1 MTVFKGFL
9 GVLKK
14 CKGIIILYTAMLLF
28 FGAFSLQTSE
38 ENNINFENSKPD
50 VLIINKDEN
59 KGVTKNLINYIESNS
74 NIKNIENTG
83 EKISDA
89 LFYRD
94 INYVIYIPDGYRED
108 FLNGLNPEIK
118 IKKTGDYNSSYA
130 EMLLTKYLKIA
141 NAYSKDIT
149 NEDEL
154 ISKINDTLNENVS
167 VTITSKV
174 NKSELEKATFY
185 YNFANYSILAGLIYV
200 VCLILSSF
208 RNEKIRKRT
217 IISSMNYKKYNRI
230 LLLSSMLFA
239 ILLWLL
245 YVVISFILIG
255 DIMFTLNGLVYIINS
270 FIFTMCALSLAFLIA
285 NLVSDKNAIN
295 GIVNVV
301 ALGSSFLCGS
311 FVPVNMLP
319 DSVLKIAH
327 ILPSYYYIQTNE
339 MLDSIKVTNLNSI
352 SNIPINMIV
361 IIIFMI
367 AFVIINNIIS
377 KKNRKIG

>member
-9 GVLKK
+9 GVLNK
-14 CKGIIILYTAMLLF
+14 CKGIIVLYTVILLF
-28 FGAFSLQTSE
+28 FGAFSLKTSE

-50 VLIINKDEN
+50 ILIINKDEN
-59 KGVTKNLINYIESNS
+59 KGITKSLIDYIENNS
-74 NIKNIENTG
+74 NIKNIDIDED
-83 EKISDA
+83 KISDA

-94 INYVIYIPDGYRED
+94 INYVIYIPDNYRKD
-108 FLNGLNPEIK
+108 FLNGLNPKIK

-130 EMLLTKYLKIA
+130 NMLLTKYLKVA
-141 NAYSKDIT
+141 NAYRKDIT

-154 ISKINDTLNENVS
+154 LSKINDTLNENTK

-174 NKSELEKATFY
+174 NKSELEKGSYY

-239 ILLWLL
+239 IILWLL

-255 DIMFTLNGLVYIINS
+255 DIMFTLNGLIYIINS

-285 NLVSDKNAIN
+285 NIVSDKNAIN
-295 GIVNVV
+295 GIVNVI
-301 ALGSSFLCGS
+301 ALGSSFLCGA
-311 FVPVNMLP
+311 FVPVEFLP
-319 DSVLKIAH
+319 EFVLKVAH
-327 ILPSYYYIQTNE
+327 ILPSYYYIQSNE
-339 MLDSIKVTNLNSI
+339 ILKCINVTNLNSI
-352 SNIPINMIV
+352 NNIIINMMIIV
-361 IIIFMI
+361 VFMVIFI
-367 AFVIINNIIS
+367 IINNILS
-377 KKNRKIG
+377 KKSRKIE

>member
-9 GVLKK
+9 KVLNK
-14 CKGIIILYTAMLLF
+14 CKGVIILYTAILLF
-28 FGAFSLQTSE
+28 FGAFSLKTSE

-59 KGVTKNLINYIESNS
+59 KGITKNLIDYIESNS
-74 NIKNIENTG
+74 NIKNIEN
-83 EKISDA
+83 EEDKISDA

-94 INYVIYIPDGYRED
+94 INYVIYIPDNYRED

-130 EMLLTKYLKIA
+130 EMLLTKYLKTA

-154 ISKINDTLNENVS
+154 ISKINDTLDENIEVS
-167 VTITSKV
+167 ITSKV
-174 NKSELEKATFY
+174 NKSALEKATYY

-208 RNEKIRKRT
+208 KNEKIRKRT
-217 IISSMNYKKYNRI
+217 IISSMNYKTYNRI

-239 ILLWLL
+239 VVLWLL
-245 YVVISFILIG
+245 YVVISFILVG
-255 DIMFTLNGLVYIINS
+255 DTMFTLNGVVYIINS

-285 NLVSDKNAIN
+285 NVISNKNAIN
-295 GIVNVV
+295 GIVNVI

-311 FVPVNMLP
+311 FVPTSWLP

-327 ILPSYYYIQTNE
+327 ILPSYYYIQSNE
-339 MLDSIKVTNLNSI
+339 IVGSIKVTNLSSI
-352 SNIPINMIV
+352 NDILINMVVIV
-361 IIIFMI
+361 IFMI
-367 AFVIINNIIS
+367 AFVIVNNIIS

>member
-9 GVLKK
+9 GVLNK
-14 CKGIIILYTAMLLF
+14 CKGIIILYTAILLF
-28 FGAFSLQTSE
+28 FGAFSLKTSE
-38 ENNINFENSKPD
+38 ENNINFESSKPD

-59 KGVTKNLINYIESNS
+59 KGITKNLINYIKSNS
-74 NIKNIENTG
+74 NIKNIENTSD
-83 EKISDA
+83 KISDA

-94 INYVIYIPDGYRED
+94 INCVIYIPDNYRDD

-118 IKKTGDYNSSYA
+118 IKKTGDYNSSYE

-141 NAYSKDIT
+141 NAYNKDIS
-149 NEDEL
+149 NENEL
-154 ISKINDTLNENVS
+154 IDKINNTLDENVS

-174 NKSELEKATFY
+174 DKSSLEKASYY

-208 RNEKIRKRT
+208 KNENIRKRT
-217 IISSMNYKKYNRI
+217 IISSMDYKKYNRI

-239 ILLWLL
+239 IILWLL
-245 YVVISFILIG
+245 YVIISFVLVK
-255 DIMFTLNGLVYIINS
+255 DAMFTLNGLVYIINS
-270 FIFTMCALSLAFLIA
+270 FIFTMCALSLAFLIS

-311 FVPVNMLP
+311 FVPVDFLP
-319 DSVLKIAH
+319 NSVLTIAH
-327 ILPSYYYIQTNE
+327 ILPSYYYIQSNE
-339 MLDSIKVTNLNSI
+339 ILDSIKVTDLNSI
-352 SNIPINMIV
+352 SDILINMT
-361 IIIFMI
+361 IILIFMI
-367 AFVIINNIIS
+367 LFIIVNNIIS